1 MEGIILKKI
10 FILVLLLSTLF
21 MFISFK
27 QLEYFWFLYT
37 LTLIIGIILAVLN
50 RQIMN
55 KLPFISSLFI
65 GLLLGLI
72 GYIGFK
78 LCYIY
83 LPEISIVAF
92 NNVQHLLE
100 TYSPTY
106 LWQYILL
113 IVVIVA
119 GEELLWRGYIQQMF
133 KYYFPTS
140 VAVLLSSLHFSLA
153 LLFCGYYIGALAA
166 FLSSIVFGGIYEKV
180 KSMSLLII
188 AHLVLVILLFIVLPL
203 F

>member
-1 MEGIILKKI
+1 MEGIILKKL
-10 FILVLLLSTLF
+10 FIPVLLLSTFF

-50 RQIMN
+50 GQIMN
-55 KLPFISSLFI
+55 ILPFSRCLFI
-65 GLLLGLI
+65 GLPLGLI

-78 LCYIY
+78 VFYTF
-83 LPEISIVAF
+83 LPQISIVAF
-92 NNVQHLLE
+92 NNVQQLLE

-106 LWQYILL
+106 FWQYFLL

-119 GEELLWRGYIQQMF
+119 GEELLWRGYIQQIF
-133 KYYFPTS
+133 KNYFPTT
-140 VAVLLSSLHFSLA
+140 VAVILSSIHFSLA
-153 LLFCGYYIGALAA
+153 LLLCGYYIGALAA
-166 FLSSIVFGGIYEKV
+166 FLSSIVFGGIYEKI

-188 AHLVLVILLFIVLPL
+188 AHLVLAILLFILLPL
-203 F
+203 H